1 MTDLAKLNK
10 ELIEKL
16 HHLEL
21 AHKHCV
27 NFMGKAFVEENRDR
41 LDSGLYFHQDFTNKI
56 TEINHL
62 IVKQQEL
69 LPPEKPLKPKYEM

>member
-1 MTDLAKLNK
+1 MTELEKLNK

-27 NFMGKAFVEENRDR
+27 NFMGKAFVEESRDR
-41 LDSGLYFHQDFTNKI
+41 LDSGIYFHNDFTQKF
-56 TEINHL
+56 TEINCL
-62 IVKQQEL
+62 MAKQQEL
-69 LPPEKPLKPKYEM
+69 LPPEKPLKTKYEM